1 MGQRVAKAE
10 TELLLSSPVGA
21 EVLMYGRVE
30 GIATLQTLCKQ
41 SLLADSLRSS
51 GLFLGSDENQPDS
64 FKVLLLPISQVK
76 STLC

>member
-1 MGQRVAKAE
+1 MPKAE

-21 EVLMYGRVE
+21 EVLMYGRVRGDCHPADTVQAKLVSRFIE
-30 GIATLQTLCKQ
+30 KQ
-41 SLLADSLRSS
+41 WALPGKGWEST
-51 GLFLGSDENQPDS
+51 S